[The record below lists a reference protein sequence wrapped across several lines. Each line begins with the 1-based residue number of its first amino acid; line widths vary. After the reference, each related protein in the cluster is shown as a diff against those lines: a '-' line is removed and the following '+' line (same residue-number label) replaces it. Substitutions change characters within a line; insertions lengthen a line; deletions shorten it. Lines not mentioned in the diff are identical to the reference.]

1 MDVNEQLLALVAT
14 TSSTETKVDGLCD
27 RLDTLM
33 PHLVKMNERVSDLE
47 RSRSWMKGAAWV
59 LSGLW
64 AGLLALLGIVAR
76 HR

>member
-1 MDVNEQLLALVAT
+1 MDVNEQLIALVAT
-14 TSSTETKVDGLCD
+14 TSSTETKVDGLCE

-33 PHLVKMNERVSDLE
+33 PHLVRLNDRVSDLE
-47 RSRSWMKGAAWV
+47 RSRSWIKGVAWV

-64 AGLLALLGIVAR
+64 FGLLALLGIAAR